1 MSWLGHEHEYDKD
14 DEEKDIDDTSWGVGM
29 LRLDYM
35 IGILRLAYMTVVKEL
50 PSRAHSFISTELQKF
65 QQKTTVMLGI

>member
-1 MSWLGHEHEYDKD
+1 
-14 DEEKDIDDTSWGVGM
+14 M

-50 PSRAHSFISTELQKF
+50 PSRAGFFLTKIEKTQVGKNCPNSITQDNLSQKNS
-65 QQKTTVMLGI
+65 MNR